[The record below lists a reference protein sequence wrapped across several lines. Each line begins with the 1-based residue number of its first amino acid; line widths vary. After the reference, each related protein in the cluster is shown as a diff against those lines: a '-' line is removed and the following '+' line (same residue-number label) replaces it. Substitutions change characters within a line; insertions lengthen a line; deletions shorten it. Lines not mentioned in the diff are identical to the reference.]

1 MAVEKRAITRE
12 VQEDPVMKG
21 ICVECAQHS
30 ALERCLFGPRCVAFE
45 PTLCLCLFCARLCSY
60 MADLEHGLARVL
72 GHLAVPINALF
83 CEVRPP

>member
-1 MAVEKRAITRE
+1 
-12 VQEDPVMKG
+12 
-21 ICVECAQHS
+21 
-30 ALERCLFGPRCVAFE
+30 
-45 PTLCLCLFCARLCSY
+45 